1 MPGVTEQAWIADEKV
16 TKDSEEML
24 AARKRKAAAAAA
36 AGAGK
41 KGWGRRRRRLRGG
54 GCEDAEVDVRVAGDD
69 GFHEGVEV
77 TCRRL
82 ITRTS
87 RRCHSS

>member
-41 KGWGRRRRRLRGG
+41 KGWGVVAAVSGAEAAKTPKLMSALRGMM
-54 GCEDAEVDVRVAGDD
+54 ASMKA
-69 GFHEGVEV
+69 
-77 TCRRL
+77 
-82 ITRTS
+82 S
-87 RRCHSS
+87 K